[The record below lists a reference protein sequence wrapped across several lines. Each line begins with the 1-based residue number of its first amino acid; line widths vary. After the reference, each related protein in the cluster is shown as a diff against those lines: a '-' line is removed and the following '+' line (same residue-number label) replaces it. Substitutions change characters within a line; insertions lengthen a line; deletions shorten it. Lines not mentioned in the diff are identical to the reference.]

1 MLSFSHKLQK
11 ASWVISVLFGI
22 AFSAQIASAQEKR
35 ASAQISKARSAA
47 HSEEA
52 GPIPE
57 YRGVSIGMLAEEV
70 RKKLGNPSDKGE
82 EQDFFVLSDNET
94 AQVVYDKSKKVVTL
108 SFDFMNGA
116 KEIPT
121 PKSIF
126 GSDIETKADGSM
138 YKMVRYPKAGYWLSF
153 NRTAGDTPLTS
164 ITFQKIE
171 QE

>member
-22 AFSAQIASAQEKR
+22 AFSAQIVNAQER
-35 ASAQISKARSAA
+35 HAQISKARSAA
-47 HSEEA
+47 ASEEA
-52 GPIPE
+52 GKIQG
-57 YRGVSIGMLAEEV
+57 YRGVNIGMLAEEV

-94 AQVVYDKSKKVVTL
+94 AQVVYDKTKKVVTL
-108 SFDFMNGA
+108 SFDFMSGA

-126 GSDIETKADGSM
+126 GSDIEAKSDGSM
-138 YKMVRYPKAGYWLSF
+138 YRMVRYPKAGYWLSF

-164 ITFQKIE
+164 VTFQKIE
-171 QE
+171 Q